1 MDARKVI
8 VEWMEPRRQELV
20 DLLSALIAARTENP
34 PGNESAA
41 AAELGAFF
49 KRYDIPFEEFAAEP
63 ERVNL
68 IGRVGSGGKTLLL
81 PGHLDTVPAGDGWTH
96 PPFAA
101 RILDGRMYGRGASDD
116 KGPTAALALAGACL
130 KQCFQLNGTVLL
142 AGVADEELG
151 SALGLEY
158 LLQEG
163 KLAADFAIVPDVAG
177 NMKTIDMAEKGLLF
191 VEIVSHGRQ
200 AHGSTPEQGV
210 NALWNLIGVLNRIR
224 ERGVPAAHHALI
236 IDAMKELYRGY
247 ADAICL
253 VSGDGDFTRLAQ
265 AWREEGKS
273 VLAYGPAHT
282 PVALR
287 SACTEFGLLGQE
299 KVYQQV
305 CAKATIV
312 QGVECITGDK
322 VILKELLSIVEGM
335 TERTETATVGNLSTL
350 VRKRNPG
357 FSPGRYRARTL
368 TKLLRRL
375 EAFELDAL
383 ENQNGEISDYKV
395 RIRPALAR
403 AKVHNPV
410 RLASEGG
417 GGDDA
422 VGLQFLGAEG
432 VVTLEIERDASQY
445 AVRS

>member
-1 MDARKVI
+1 MTESKQRIAVYIDADNVSP
-8 VEWMEPRRQELV
+8 EWTASV
-20 DLLSALIAARTENP
+20 FDLLASRWDAYLRRAY
-34 PGNESAA
+34 G
-41 AAELGAFF
+41 
-49 KRYDIPFEEFAAEP
+49 
-63 ERVNL
+63 VNL
-68 IGRVGSGGKTLLL
+68 SSQKSVFRSCGILAVEVFPNTKGK
-81 PGHLDTVPAGDGWTH
+81 D
-96 PPFAA
+96 
-101 RILDGRMYGRGASDD
+101 
-116 KGPTAALALAGACL
+116 
-130 KQCFQLNGTVLL
+130 
-142 AGVADEELG
+142 
-151 SALGLEY
+151 
-158 LLQEG
+158 
-163 KLAADFAIVPDVAG
+163 AAD
-177 NMKTIDMAEKGLLF
+177 
-191 VEIVSHGRQ
+191 
-200 AHGSTPEQGV
+200 
-210 NALWNLIGVLNRIR
+210 
-224 ERGVPAAHHALI
+224 HALI